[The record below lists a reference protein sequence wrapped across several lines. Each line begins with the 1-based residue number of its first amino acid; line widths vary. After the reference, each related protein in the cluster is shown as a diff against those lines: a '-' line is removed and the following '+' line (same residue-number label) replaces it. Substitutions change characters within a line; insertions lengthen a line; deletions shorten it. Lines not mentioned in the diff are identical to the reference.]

1 MEISDK
7 FKFVGTSLKRDFW
20 RCSNNMSKR
29 KAIVSSLITIALM
42 YVSKILA
49 IMLASATLLIGAPA
63 VFYYIIAG
71 VMYFS
76 LFLVLLNMVLERIM
90 HLKVVDFGILPFSI
104 KPLWL
109 LTGILLPLSIIGIYV
124 IFVPGELIFTEMSN
138 LKRFETLIGG
148 ALFTG
153 IATGFVEEMA
163 FRGVLLHSLE
173 KAWNTKTAVIVSSF
187 LFGIVHILGGG
198 FSPVSCLMTVLSVT
212 IIGIAFSLI
221 TIATGTVWNSVI
233 VHTIWNFVFV
243 SVLTIS
249 TIIKGSTIITYLL
262 DTKSIMLTG
271 GEFGIESS
279 VISLIGYVA
288 ISIIAIY
295 ILKSDK

>member
-1 MEISDK
+1 
-7 FKFVGTSLKRDFW
+7 
-20 RCSNNMSKR
+20 MSKR

-49 IMLASATLLIGAPA
+49 IMLASATLLFGAPA

-124 IFVPGELIFTEMSN
+124 IFVPGELIFTEMSS
-138 LKRFETLIGG
+138 LKRFETLISG

-262 DTKSIMLTG
+262 DTKFIMLTG

>member
-1 MEISDK
+1 
-7 FKFVGTSLKRDFW
+7 
-20 RCSNNMSKR
+20 MSKR
-29 KAIVSSLITIALM
+29 KAIVSSLITIALI
-42 YVSKILA
+42 YVSKIFA
-49 IMLASATLLIGAPA
+49 IMLASAALLIGAPT

-76 LFLVLLNMVLERIM
+76 LFLVLLKMVLERMM
-90 HLKVVDFGILPFSI
+90 HLNVVDFGILPFSV

-109 LTGILLPLSIIGIYV
+109 LTGILLPLSIIGIY
-124 IFVPGELIFTEMSN
+124 ILFVPGELIFTEMSS
-138 LKRFETLIGG
+138 LKKFETLISGV
-148 ALFTG
+148 LFTG

-198 FSPVSCLMTVLSVT
+198 FSLVSCLMTVLSVT

-221 TIATGTVWNSVI
+221 TIATGTVWNSVF
-233 VHTIWNFVFV
+233 VHAIWNFVFV

-271 GEFGIESS
+271 GDFGIESS

>member
-1 MEISDK
+1 
-7 FKFVGTSLKRDFW
+7 
-20 RCSNNMSKR
+20 MSKR

-49 IMLASATLLIGAPA
+49 IMLASATLLIGTPA

-124 IFVPGELIFTEMSN
+124 IFVPGELIFTEMSS
-138 LKRFETLIGG
+138 LKRFETLISG